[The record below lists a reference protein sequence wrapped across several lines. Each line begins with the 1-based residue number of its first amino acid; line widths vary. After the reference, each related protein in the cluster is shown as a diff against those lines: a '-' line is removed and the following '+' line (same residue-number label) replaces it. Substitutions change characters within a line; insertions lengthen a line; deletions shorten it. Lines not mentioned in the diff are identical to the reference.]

1 MRDTE
6 HILLESDDRTVPDL
20 CVARKSHA
28 QCAFRSRLRSRTL
41 QLEIIDFYYL
51 SVKIGPARSTV
62 SEYVLDLR
70 FVDPAVHVSRH
81 IAWRSIVATLAIGAL
96 TFLSLTQ
103 ISSPPHWWPH
113 DWLFVC
119 GVLLVLTA
127 SALLV
132 STYRTTETLALRSAH
147 GGARLLE
154 FTGRLGM
161 SGSLR
166 PFINKLGA
174 HIRIAT
180 TARRPTK
187 RQHLRDEMREHYRLK
202 EIGVLASLEYEA
214 SKSRILTE
222 HVSN

>member
-1 MRDTE
+1 MKDTE
-6 HILLESDDRTVPDL
+6 HILLESDDRTVPDP
-20 CVARKSHA
+20 CTARKSHA
-28 QCAFRSRLRSRTL
+28 QCAFRSRLRNRTL

-51 SVKIGPARSTV
+51 SVKLGRAHSTV

-103 ISSPPHWWPH
+103 ISSPPQWWPH

-119 GVLLVLTA
+119 AVLLVLTA

-132 STYRTTETLALRSAH
+132 CTYRTTETLALRSAH
-147 GGARLLE
+147 GRARLLE

-166 PFINKLGA
+166 PFMNKLRA

-202 EIGVLASLEYEA
+202 EIGVLASLEYDA
-214 SKSRILTE
+214 SKSRILAE